1 MEFIRKMGTGLILVA
16 VLITSGCGMSKT
28 TDLKKKSN
36 SISKLMIQAPSG
48 LSISSPIYQ
57 VIEDNHL
64 GETVEGIAFLTWDS
78 PDELRARITSNQAQI
93 SALPTYVGANL
104 YNKGADIQ
112 LINTLVWGVLYI
124 VGADK
129 SVQSLEDLKGKTVHV
144 PFKGDMPDLVFRYL
158 LDQKGMEIGQ
168 DIFIEYVS
176 TPQETVQ
183 LVLAKKAE
191 YAVLP
196 EHTASMAVRRGN
208 QEGLQLQKIISLQ
221 EEWGK
226 ITGKEARIPQAGIVV
241 NRSLIQSNPE
251 IVKILQEQLKDNIQ
265 KINDNPEKAAQTIV
279 KYQDGLEE
287 DFIVNLLPDLNL
299 TFVDAQKAK
308 EELEFFYTELAKL
321 SPDIIGG
328 KLPDEGFYYHE

>member
-1 MEFIRKMGTGLILVA
+1 MYKR
-16 VLITSGCGMSKT
+16 
-28 TDLKKKSN
+28 
-36 SISKLMIQAPSG
+36 Q
-48 LSISSPIYQ
+48 
-57 VIEDNHL
+57 
-64 GETVEGIAFLTWDS
+64 
-78 PDELRARITSNQAQI
+78 
-93 SALPTYVGANL
+93 LPTYVGANL